1 MTDRNFDDLVDQFS
15 QRIYASSK
23 GRLRLAILD
32 RDIQAHC
39 PHLNPAHPDF
49 RPLQILDAGCGH
61 AHVSLPLAQQGHQ
74 LTLCDIS
81 ARLLDQARA
90 RFNAAEV
97 GSHAYFHHGDI
108 QSLAQT
114 TVVPATGY
122 DLVLCHAVME
132 WVADPQSLLTELV
145 RLTRP
150 GGWLSLMFFNRHST
164 VLRKLIRGYLD
175 EALRDQFAGK
185 GQGLTPINPLE
196 PEQVYRWIEAEPV
209 RAACCS
215 GIRVFHDY
223 MHKDVRDRRPEE
235 DILELEKR
243 YSQVEPF
250 CSLGRYMHVLMQ
262 RNDSVRRE
270 EGYE

>member
-1 MTDRNFDDLVDQFS
+1 MADRNFDDLVDQFS

-32 RDIQAHC
+32 RDLQAHC
-39 PHLNPAHPDF
+39 PHLDPTHADF

-61 AHVSLPLAQQGHQ
+61 AHVSLSLAQQGHH

-81 ARLLDQARA
+81 ARLLQHARA
-90 RFNAAEV
+90 AFTEAGLSGNAQ
-97 GSHAYFHHGDI
+97 FHHSDI
-108 QSLAQT
+108 QGLAQR
-114 TVVPATGY
+114 VSKPAAGY

-132 WVADPQSLLTELV
+132 WVADPQVLLAQLV
-145 RLTRP
+145 QLTRP

-175 EALRDQFAGK
+175 EALRGQFAGK
-185 GQGLTPINPLE
+185 GQGLTPLNPLE
-196 PEQVYRWIEAEPV
+196 PGQVYQWIDAQPV
-209 RAACCS
+209 TVACCS

-223 MHKDVRDRRPEE
+223 MHKDIRDRRREE

-243 YSQVEPF
+243 YSQIEPYR
-250 CSLGRYMHVLMQ
+250 SLGRYVHVLMQ
-262 RNDSVRRE
+262 RDDVTSGE
-270 EGYE
+270 TQHE